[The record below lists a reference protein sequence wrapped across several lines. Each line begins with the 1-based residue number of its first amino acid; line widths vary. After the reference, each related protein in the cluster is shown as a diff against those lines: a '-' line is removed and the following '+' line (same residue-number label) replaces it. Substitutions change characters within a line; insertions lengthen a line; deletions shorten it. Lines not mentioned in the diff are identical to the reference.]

1 MKMLTPESEYKN
13 FKTACFTLLFE
24 TPHNLLE
31 HFT

>member
-1 MKMLTPESEYKN
+1 MVTPKSEYKN
-13 FKTACFTLLFE
+13 FKTACVTLLFE